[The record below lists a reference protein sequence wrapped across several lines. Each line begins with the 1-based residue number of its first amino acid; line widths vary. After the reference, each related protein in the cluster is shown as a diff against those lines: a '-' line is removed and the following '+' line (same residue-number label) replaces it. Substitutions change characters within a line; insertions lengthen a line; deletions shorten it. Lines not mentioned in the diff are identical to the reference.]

1 MNTITAVI
9 FDFNGTLYFDSHMHI
24 EAWKRFLPLH
34 GFPSMTD
41 EQFKEKFL
49 GRNNAEI
56 METLHGCKLPQERIE
71 ELAEEKEALY
81 RDICRERPDEL
92 HLVPGAE
99 AFFDALKAHNI
110 PFTIATGSGKSNL
123 DFYFD
128 VFDLGRWFDR
138 SLIVYDDGT
147 LPGKPDP
154 TVYLKATATIGKSP
168 AECMVFEDSFSG
180 IHSAHNAGIGRI
192 AAISLPE
199 NVPYVKELGIA
210 DVIASDFT
218 DPAQFGLF

>member
-1 MNTITAVI
+1 MSKITAVI
-9 FDFNGTLYFDSHMHI
+9 FDFNGTLYFDSHLHI
-24 EAWKRFLPLH
+24 EAWKRFLKLH
-34 GFPSMTD
+34 NFPAMTD
-41 EQFKEKFL
+41 DQFKEKFL

-56 METLHGCKLPQERIE
+56 MEMLHGRPLPPDELE
-71 ELAEEKEALY
+71 TLAEEKEAIY

-92 HLVPGAE
+92 KLVAGAE
-99 AFFDALKAHNI
+99 AFFDALKAHGI
-110 PFTIATGSGKSNL
+110 PFTIATGSGKSNV

-128 VFDLGRWFDR
+128 VFHLDRWFDYSR
-138 SLIVYDDGT
+138 VVYDDGT

-154 TVYLKATATIGKSP
+154 AVYLKVTALNGKDP

-199 NVPYVKELGIA
+199 NIPYVKELGIA
-210 DVIASDFT
+210 DIIATDFT
-218 DPAQFGLF
+218 DPSVFGLF

>member
-1 MNTITAVI
+1 MSNITAVI
-9 FDFNGTLYFDSHMHI
+9 FDFNGTLYFDSHLHI
-24 EAWKRFLPLH
+24 EAWKRFLKLH
-34 GFPSMTD
+34 SFPAMTD

-56 METLHGCKLPQERIE
+56 MEMLHGRALPPE
-71 ELAEEKEALY
+71 ELEALAEEKEAIY

-92 HLVPGAE
+92 KLVPGAE
-99 AFFDALKAHNI
+99 AFFELLKSRKI
-110 PFTIATGSGKSNL
+110 PFTIATGSGKSNV

-128 VFDLGRWFDR
+128 VFRLDRWFDY
-138 SLIVYDDGT
+138 SLVIYDDGT

-154 TVYLKATATIGKSP
+154 TVYLKVTELIGKTP

-192 AAISLPE
+192 AAISVPE
-199 NVPYVKELGIA
+199 NIPYVKELGIA
-210 DVIASDFT
+210 DIIATDFT
-218 DPAQFGLF
+218 DPSVFGLF

>member
-1 MNTITAVI
+1 MSKLSAVI
-9 FDFNGTLYFDSHMHI
+9 FDFNGTLYFDSHLHI
-24 EAWKRFLPLH
+24 EAWKRFLRLH
-34 GFPSMTD
+34 GFPAMTD

-56 METLHGCKLPQERIE
+56 MEMLHGRVLPTAEME
-71 ELAEEKEALY
+71 ALAEEKEALY
-81 RDICRERPDEL
+81 RDICREREDEL
-92 HLVPGAE
+92 RLVPGAE
-99 AFFDALKAHNI
+99 AFFDLLKEKGI
-110 PFTIATGSGKSNL
+110 PFTIATGSGKSNV

-128 VFDLGRWFDR
+128 VFHLDRWFDYAKV
-138 SLIVYDDGT
+138 VYDDGT

-154 TVYLKATATIGKSP
+154 AVYLKVTALMGLDP

-210 DVIASDFT
+210 DVIAADFT
-218 DPAQFGLF
+218 DPAVFGLF

>member
-1 MNTITAVI
+1 MSRITAVI
-9 FDFNGTLYFDSHMHI
+9 FDFNGTLYFDSHLHI
-24 EAWKRFLPLH
+24 EAWKRFLTLH
-34 GFPSMTD
+34 GFPAMTD

-56 METLHGCKLPQERIE
+56 MEMLHGRPLPTE
-71 ELAEEKEALY
+71 EMEALAEEKEAIY

-92 HLVPGAE
+92 RLVAGAE
-99 AFFDALKAHNI
+99 AFFDALKAHDI
-110 PFTIATGSGKSNL
+110 PFTIATGSGKSNV

-128 VFDLGRWFDR
+128 VFRLDRWFDYSR
-138 SLIVYDDGT
+138 VVYDDGT

-154 TVYLKATATIGKSP
+154 AVYLKVTALIGQDP
-168 AECMVFEDSFSG
+168 AACMVFEDSFSG

-199 NVPYVKELGIA
+199 NIPYVKELGIA
-210 DVIASDFT
+210 DIIATDFT
-218 DPAQFGLF
+218 DPSVFGLF

>member
-1 MNTITAVI
+1 MNKITAVI
-9 FDFNGTLYFDSHMHI
+9 FDFNGTLYFDSHLHI
-24 EAWKRFLPLH
+24 EAWKRFLKLH
-34 GFPSMTD
+34 NFPAMTD
-41 EQFKEKFL
+41 AQFKEKFL

-56 METLHGCKLPQERIE
+56 MEMLHGRVLPPDELE
-71 ELAEEKEALY
+71 ALAEEKEAIY

-92 HLVPGAE
+92 KLVPGAE
-99 AFFDALKAHNI
+99 AFFELLKARNI
-110 PFTIATGSGKSNL
+110 PFTIATGSGKSNV

-128 VFDLGRWFDR
+128 VFRLDRWFDY
-138 SLIVYDDGT
+138 SLVVYDDGT

-154 TVYLKATATIGKSP
+154 TVYLKVTELMGKSP

-199 NVPYVKELGIA
+199 NIPYVKELGIA
-210 DVIASDFT
+210 NIIATDFT
-218 DPAQFGLF
+218 DPTVFGLF

>member
-1 MNTITAVI
+1 
-9 FDFNGTLYFDSHMHI
+9 
-24 EAWKRFLPLH
+24 
-34 GFPSMTD
+34 MTD

-56 METLHGCKLPQERIE
+56 MEMLHGRALPPDELE
-71 ELAEEKEALY
+71 ALAEEKEAIY

-92 HLVPGAE
+92 KLVSGAE
-99 AFFDALKAHNI
+99 EFFDALKANVI
-110 PFTIATGSGKSNL
+110 PFTIATGSGKSNV

-128 VFDLGRWFDR
+128 VFKLDRWFDYAR
-138 SLIVYDDGT
+138 VVYDDGT

-154 TVYLKATATIGKSP
+154 AVYLKVTALIGKDP

-199 NVPYVKELGIA
+199 NIPYVKELGIA
-210 DVIASDFT
+210 DIIATDFT
-218 DPAQFGLF
+218 NPSVFGLF

>member
-1 MNTITAVI
+1 MSNIAAVI
-9 FDFNGTLYFDSHMHI
+9 FDFNGTLYFDSHLHI
-24 EAWKRFLPLH
+24 EAWKRFLKLH
-34 GFPSMTD
+34 NFPSMTD

-56 METLHGCKLPQERIE
+56 MEMLHGRTLPPDKTDA
-71 ELAEEKEALY
+71 LAEEKEAIY

-92 HLVPGAE
+92 KLVAGAE

-110 PFTIATGSGKSNL
+110 PFTIATGSGKSNV

-128 VFDLGRWFDR
+128 VFKLDRWFDYSR
-138 SLIVYDDGT
+138 VVYDDGT

-154 TVYLKATATIGKSP
+154 AVYLKVTALIGEDP
-168 AECMVFEDSFSG
+168 ADCMVFEDSFSG

-199 NVPYVKELGIA
+199 NIPYVQELGIA
-210 DVIASDFT
+210 DMIATDFT
-218 DPAQFGLF
+218 DPSVFGLF

>member
-1 MNTITAVI
+1 
-9 FDFNGTLYFDSHMHI
+9 
-24 EAWKRFLPLH
+24 
-34 GFPSMTD
+34 MTD

-56 METLHGCKLPQERIE
+56 MEMLHGRVLPTE
-71 ELAEEKEALY
+71 EMEALAEEKEALY
-81 RDICRERPDEL
+81 RDICRERADEL

-99 AFFDALKAHNI
+99 TFFDALKEKGI
-110 PFTIATGSGKSNL
+110 PFTIATGSGKSNV

-128 VFDLGRWFDR
+128 VFHLDRWFAY
-138 SLIVYDDGT
+138 SKVVYDDGS

-154 TVYLKATATIGKSP
+154 AVYLKVTALMGLDP

-210 DVIASDFT
+210 DVIAANFT
-218 DPAQFGLF
+218 DTAVFGLF

>member
-1 MNTITAVI
+1 MNNITAVI
-9 FDFNGTLYFDSHMHI
+9 FDFNGTLYFDSHLHI
-24 EAWKRFLPLH
+24 EAWKRFLAKK

-56 METLHGCKLPQERIE
+56 MEMLHGCKLSTERIE
-71 ELAEEKEALY
+71 ELAEEKESLY

-99 AFFDALKAHNI
+99 AFFDALKAHGI
-110 PFTIATGSGKSNL
+110 PFTIATGSGKSNV

-128 VFDLGRWFDR
+128 IFRLDRWFDYTQV
-138 SLIVYDDGT
+138 VYDDGT
-147 LPGKPDP
+147 IPGKPDP
-154 TVYLKATATIGKSP
+154 TVYLKTCKLIGKDP

-180 IHSAHNAGIGRI
+180 IHSVHNAGIGKI

-199 NVPYVKELGIA
+199 NIPYVEELGIA
-210 DVIASDFT
+210 DIIATDFT
-218 DPAQFGLF
+218 KPEVFGLF